1 MVLDLEQLAFPCDNK
16 RWGQLTI
23 NAFLVL
29 DTKTMALVY
38 QRKPIFLFLVIGVN
52 TVSDLLMDCYS

>member
-1 MVLDLEQLAFPCDNK
+1 MVLDLEQLAFLCDNK
-16 RWGQLTI
+16 IWGQLTI

>member
-1 MVLDLEQLAFPCDNK
+1 MVLDLEQLAFRCDNK
-16 RWGQLTI
+16 RWGQLAI